1 MVDRLWGIPGTGKV
15 PSPEKE
21 LKKLIDK
28 AKREAQEEIN
38 SIATK
43 VEKDT
48 ERALKKAAN
57 ETQRGITSASGH
69 AILELKE
76 ATEEAVD
83 KVLDAVAAGTV
94 GELLNKLVDLAQAKL
109 ITKPVTIELFWFRF
123 NVDVNDKIDA
133 LQRWADNPPT
143 GAADVPD
150 MILELCGDDEVVFC
164 PNFPVLGRIQITVGI
179 DQLAALVKK
188 VL

>member
-1 MVDRLWGIPGTGKV
+1 MANLWGIPGTGKV
-15 PSPEKE
+15 PDPEKE

-28 AKREAQEEIN
+28 AKRETQQELN
-38 SIATK
+38 KIATK
-43 VEKDT
+43 VKSDSKRVM
-48 ERALKKAAN
+48 ERTAR
-57 ETQRGITSASGH
+57 ETQRGVTTSLSQAED
-69 AILELKE
+69 AIKD
-76 ATEEAVD
+76 AAEEAVD
-83 KVLDAVAAGTV
+83 KVLEAVAAGTV

-143 GAADVPD
+143 SADDVPD

-164 PNFPVLGRIQITVGI
+164 PNFPILGRVQITVGI
-179 DQLAALVKK
+179 DQLAALVEKA
-188 VL
+188 L

>member
-1 MVDRLWGIPGTGKV
+1 MTTKLWGIPGTSHV

-28 AKREAQEEIN
+28 AKREAQAAIED
-38 SIATK
+38 IAEDAK
-43 VEKDT
+43 KGLRQVEHNARRGLREFEHEVKD
-48 ERALKKAAN
+48 
-57 ETQRGITSASGH
+57 GI
-69 AILELKE
+69 ED

-83 KVLDAVAAGTV
+83 KVLEAVAAGTV

-109 ITKPVTIELFWFRF
+109 ITKPVNIELFWFRF

-133 LQRWADNPPT
+133 LQRWADDPPT
-143 GAADVPD
+143 SAHEVPD

-164 PNFPVLGRIQITVGI
+164 PNFPILGRVQITVGI
-179 DQLAALVKK
+179 DQLADLVKK
-188 VL
+188 AL